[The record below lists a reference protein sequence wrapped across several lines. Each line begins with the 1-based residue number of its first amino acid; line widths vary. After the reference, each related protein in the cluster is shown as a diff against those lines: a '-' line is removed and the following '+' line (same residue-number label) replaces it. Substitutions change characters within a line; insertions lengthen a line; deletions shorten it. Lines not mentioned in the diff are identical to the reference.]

1 MLYCYSV
8 CSDLNTEEG
17 RDRFA
22 HEIVEIMFSRVW
34 NDDKM
39 MRRKLA
45 CRDLPEEAQKGARVQ
60 KVLAYECRNGDWHPG
75 NVVSYSWGEFRKG
88 YYPNKVPTY
97 RDAVRLVFS
106 PFDVT

>member
-60 KVLAYECRNGDWHPG
+60 KVLDHECRNKDWHPG
-75 NVVSYSWGEFRKG
+75 NRVSYLWSGRLLVAELAQSGRGCGEIAFQG
-88 YYPNKVPTY
+88 ET
-97 RDAVRLVFS
+97 
-106 PFDVT
+106 